1 MEYKN
6 IYITLVSQFCEFVL
20 TVETDYDIAITR
32 DAQSFQKDRSHL
44 KFQGARRVMLSK
56 VHTED
61 TQILGATTKNY
72 SFHSSLVPGF
82 SAVLPGTMNTP
93 QITWD

>member
-1 MEYKN
+1 M
-6 IYITLVSQFCEFVL
+6 TLLLPGMHKVSKK
-20 TVETDYDIAITR
+20 I
-32 DAQSFQKDRSHL
+32 
-44 KFQGARRVMLSK
+44 GATSNFKVPEEMLSK